1 MAISANSIDWQS
13 GLKDAMWSMFWLK
26 NTKGSPDNEADKE
39 ALKESVAWLI
49 RATTQKVGISA
60 LDRGLKDAVDWKAL
74 DTHIMN
80 IVCCATSLCLHGE
93 FGEMPEFIEGDKTDE
108 RQDFDMRGRICVDS
122 NSIEDVGQE
131 CANDSGLDSQ
141 RENKGSQE

>member
-13 GLKDAMWSMFWLK
+13 GLKDAMWSMFWFK

-60 LDRGLKDAVDWKAL
+60 LDRGLKGAVDWKAL

-93 FGEMPEFIEGDKTDE
+93 FGEMPEFIEGEAKQDGIRAEVCNSENSSKDAGQESENCE
-108 RQDFDMRGRICVDS
+108 RVDS
-122 NSIEDVGQE
+122 
-131 CANDSGLDSQ
+131 L
-141 RENKGSQE
+141 RENQSNQG

>member
-13 GLKDAMWSMFWLK
+13 GLKDAMWSMFWFQ

-60 LDRGLKDAVDWKAL
+60 LDRGLKGAVDWKAL

-93 FGEMPEFIEGDKTDE
+93 FGDMPEFIEGDKTDE
-108 RQDFDMRGRICVDS
+108 RQDFDMRGRICTDS
-122 NSIEDVGQE
+122 SSIENVGQE
-131 CANDSGLDSQ
+131 CSNDSGLDSQ
-141 RENKGSQE
+141 RENKSS